1 MRRSRPARPTE
12 MASDS
17 TDTTEEEKR
26 ESVVRWRICA
36 AVTILVVLLT
46 AASVAMRPSFH
57 AGDLVAIKN
66 LHTGKYLAV
75 GTDGLVRASAETNAE
90 PAARFRLLGLDSKF
104 LQAMGALH
112 AKAPQKNLGVGG
124 KLGCP
129 CSGESDE
136 HGFGRFCHNWESE
149 FHRPWCYVSATCSHG
164 VRSKRHTSKLLQV
177 CGMEEGYLGPEG
189 WEAAPGCACTGHE
202 SVHGFGAF
210 CKGWEFAGQTPWCA
224 ARAAASA
231 FTPTCPQHCWPHERR
246 PAGRRPTFP
255 HAHESLRCPE
265 CSTLRYPLLRGRR
278 CYVQEECDGA
288 MGTDG
293 ARFTDCVPTDAFS
306 PPPPPP
312 PPIGPLVESKGGWGT
327 PAGCLC
333 SGWSNKHGFGAHCEV
348 SRVAHLSHHPMDCS
362 SRARTLSVIANAPP
376 QPPADPDS
384 APPRQ
389 CRAGRWKARSRGA
402 TCTTTALCPPQAAAS
417 SAGTACHVWLGATK
431 KPSLFFLSCPGHQE
445 TFPFLLFLPRHAAF
459 PTPRRAFW
467 LAEDGSDPATVPVLA
482 GNARVFAMGCM
493 PL

>member
-1 MRRSRPARPTE
+1 
-12 MASDS
+12 
-17 TDTTEEEKR
+17 
-26 ESVVRWRICA
+26 
-36 AVTILVVLLT
+36 
-46 AASVAMRPSFH
+46 
-57 AGDLVAIKN
+57 
-66 LHTGKYLAV
+66 
-75 GTDGLVRASAETNAE
+75 
-90 PAARFRLLGLDSKF
+90 
-104 LQAMGALH
+104 MGALH

-293 ARFTDCVPTDAFS
+293 ARFTDCVPTDAVS

-348 SRVAHLSHHPMDCS
+348 SRVAHPSHRPMDCS

-376 QPPADPDS
+376 HPRLILTRPRLGNTGLGGGRPDPVVLRAQQLHCAHHRRQLQAQVRHATCGS
-384 APPRQ
+384 GPPRSLPLSFFL
-389 CRAGRWKARSRGA
+389 APA
-402 TCTTTALCPPQAAAS
+402 TR
-417 SAGTACHVWLGATK
+417 
-431 KPSLFFLSCPGHQE
+431 KPSLFFFSCPDTPPPRLCVVHFGWLRTAGIRLQSRCWQAMHGSLPWAACLFESLGE
-445 TFPFLLFLPRHAAF
+445 TAVFGYRPSLVQSDRLGSPI
-459 PTPRRAFW
+459 
-467 LAEDGSDPATVPVLA
+467 LALEQVSAVH
-482 GNARVFAMGCM
+482 
-493 PL
+493 